1 MHTRA
6 ARLCRIGIL
15 VPALAVLIPP
25 GTAAGDE
32 TLPVWGSVPSRD
44 RGDQSSALL
53 GIDVVGADDVWAV
66 GEYNAE
72 DFQTTRRRTLAQHW
86 DGDRW
91 RLVRT
96 PNPSFEGIDFANLEG
111 VSGVASD
118 DVWAVG
124 HGNDFATLRSRTL
137 VEHWDGARWR
147 KVKSPNPAGPALP
160 NELHAVLA
168 RSADE
173 VWAVGE
179 RGSPARALILQFDG
193 DRWRVV
199 DNSCGGGLR
208 GITGIPGTSTL
219 WAVGENTTC
228 FFDGEEW
235 SSVPQPGFPDL
246 EDVSATSA
254 TDVWAVGFEV
264 SCEPKFCSSRS
275 VIQRW
280 NGSQWGDVDHPI
292 ASQLGGVHVVAADD
306 VWAVGTNNVGTVIQH
321 WDGSDWSEVPSP
333 DPESGG
339 ELAAIDGG
347 GAERLWAS
355 GSFFDDESFGEQT
368 LIVQAP
374 SATQG
379 QVVGDTHFS
388 GATVSWFGRVT
399 GSTSADQFGT
409 YNIPALP
416 AGRYTVIVTDPFGQC
431 DPASATVRVVA
442 NQTTVQDFQL
452 DC

>member
-1 MHTRA
+1 M
-6 ARLCRIGIL
+6 
-15 VPALAVLIPP
+15 
-25 GTAAGDE
+25 
-32 TLPVWGSVPSRD
+32 
-44 RGDQSSALL
+44 
-53 GIDVVGADDVWAV
+53 
-66 GEYNAE
+66 
-72 DFQTTRRRTLAQHW
+72 
-86 DGDRW
+86 
-91 RLVRT
+91 
-96 PNPSFEGIDFANLEG
+96 
-111 VSGVASD
+111 
-118 DVWAVG
+118 
-124 HGNDFATLRSRTL
+124 
-137 VEHWDGARWR
+137 
-147 KVKSPNPAGPALP
+147 
-160 NELHAVLA
+160 
-168 RSADE
+168 
-173 VWAVGE
+173 
-179 RGSPARALILQFDG
+179 
-193 DRWRVV
+193 
-199 DNSCGGGLR
+199 
-208 GITGIPGTSTL
+208 
-219 WAVGENTTC
+219 
-228 FFDGEEW
+228 
-235 SSVPQPGFPDL
+235 PQPGFPDL

-264 SCEPKFCSSRS
+264 FCEPKFCSFRS

-280 NGSQWGDVDHPI
+280 NGSQWADVDHPL

-339 ELAAIDGG
+339 ELAAIEGS
-347 GAERLWAS
+347 GAEPLWAS
-355 GSFFDDESFGEQT
+355 GSFFDDESFGQQT

-399 GSTSADQFGT
+399 GSTSADNQFGT